1 MQCSKCGLD
10 NIHGAMYCEDCG
22 TPLRAKE
29 APIVSIPPPRQ
40 PPVREPRYQAPPP
53 PPPPQQYQEQIP
65 FAQGRFAPPTMPV
78 RPPALVCPRCRK
90 ENVSSAVYCGG
101 CGISLTGKGG
111 IATSSKCYGK
121 LVPLGGGPEYYL
133 DRDKMLIGR
142 KSEGD
147 QLFPE
152 IDLGDVDNATGIS
165 RKHAVVVRDEL
176 HTFVEDLGSANGTF
190 VNESKIEEG
199 VQHPVHDGDTIR
211 LGGYSMVLRLL
222 K

>member
-1 MQCSKCGLD
+1 
-10 NIHGAMYCEDCG
+10 
-22 TPLRAKE
+22 
-29 APIVSIPPPRQ
+29 
-40 PPVREPRYQAPPP
+40 
-53 PPPPQQYQEQIP
+53 
-65 FAQGRFAPPTMPV
+65 MPV

-90 ENVSSAVYCGG
+90 ENVTSAVYCGG

-121 LVPLGGGPEYYL
+121 LVPLGGGIDYYL

-152 IDLGDVDNATGIS
+152 IDLGDVDNATGVS
-165 RKHAVVVRDEL
+165 RKHAVIVRDEL
-176 HTFVEDLGSANGTF
+176 QTFVEDLGSANGTF
-190 VNESKIEEG
+190 VNDARIEEG
-199 VQHPVHDGDTIR
+199 VQHPIHDGDTIR
-211 LGGYSMVLRLL
+211 FGGYSVVLRLT